1 MMDWIIIILDSISLV
16 LLVAAIITNRRK

>member
-16 LLVAAIITNRRK
+16 LLIAAIITNRRK

>member
-1 MMDWIIIILDSISLV
+1 MMDWIIIILDGISLV